1 MACLF
6 SRVIFIL
13 LVLFGSFAIAQ
24 PVQHPAQSK
33 PPQTPRQAL
42 IEIITG
48 GSKAVQK
55 HTTVEIQQMISEAS
69 KNASDKASAEMMT
82 MFQQFTTMPSLASEK
97 DLQTFDSGPVL
108 LSFAQSSEKQKIE
121 VHVEADDLSGD
132 LDTMQLSIHWL
143 KDGQEQTIPFMP
155 IIIVGLKQ
163 QEKVWRLN
171 EVGGNAR
178 LIVGDPKFFTDLLKF
193 QESEEQD
200 TQPRQK
206 PKTEATEKPEPPK
219 LPASSVISMLAYA
232 EMRYAHVNPD
242 LGFTCNIADL
252 FTGKDA
258 GFSEALDPQIA
269 TGTYNGYRFAV
280 TGCDGKPASV
290 FHMVAEPVAAGSGS
304 QAFCTDPTHN
314 IRTSDDGR
322 GSTCLAAGRVMKT
335 EVNVNTEVN

>member
-1 MACLF
+1 MYRHCKGRADSCGQKGRRYVTVVIIKVTVRPGRLVVTAWQVLCNNEPSPEGVAVVACLF

-48 GSKAVQK
+48 GSKAIQK

-69 KNASDKASAEMMT
+69 KNASDKAAREMLV
-82 MFQQFTTMPSLASEK
+82 MFQQYLTTPSFVGEK
-97 DLQTFDSGPVL
+97 GLQTFDSGPVL

-178 LIVGDPKFFTDLLKF
+178 LIVGDPKFFTDMLKF

-206 PKTEATEKPEPPK
+206 PKTEATEKT
-219 LPASSVISMLAYA
+219 
-232 EMRYAHVNPD
+232 R
-242 LGFTCNIADL
+242 
-252 FTGKDA
+252 
-258 GFSEALDPQIA
+258 
-269 TGTYNGYRFAV
+269 
-280 TGCDGKPASV
+280 
-290 FHMVAEPVAAGSGS
+290 AA
-304 QAFCTDPTHN
+304 
-314 IRTSDDGR
+314 
-322 GSTCLAAGRVMKT
+322 
-335 EVNVNTEVN
+335 